1 MLRSSASNLFADLDV
16 RVTPDAPIGAQTWY
30 GIGGSA
36 DMLVHP
42 HSIEALM
49 ELARR
54 CRRSRATLR
63 VLGAGANL
71 LVADDG
77 VDGIVVKLDA
87 PCFTETKYEPKGEI
101 EILTA
106 GGGADMARTLMDS
119 ARRGLSGLEPMAGIP
134 SSIGGALRMNAG
146 GKYGCI
152 GDVVETVTC
161 ISRDGRRMVYPAS
174 ELRFDYRKTNI
185 PDPIIAEATFR
196 LTPDDPIDVRK
207 RVKDIFQFKQSSQPL
222 AEHTAGCAFKNPID
236 PVSEQRVSA
245 GKLIDDAKLK
255 GHAVGGASVSTRH
268 ANFIVAHPGAS
279 AADVMELISQIKQ
292 RVFDSAGIELEEEIV
307 IWRRED
313 HE

>member
-1 MLRSSASNLFADLDV
+1 
-16 RVTPDAPIGAQTWY
+16 
-30 GIGGSA
+30 
-36 DMLVHP
+36 
-42 HSIEALM
+42 
-49 ELARR
+49 
-54 CRRSRATLR
+54 
-63 VLGAGANL
+63 
-71 LVADDG
+71 
-77 VDGIVVKLDA
+77 
-87 PCFTETKYEPKGEI
+87 
-101 EILTA
+101 
-106 GGGADMARTLMDS
+106 
-119 ARRGLSGLEPMAGIP
+119 LSGLEPMAGIP
-134 SSIGGALRMNAG
+134 SSVGGALRMNAG

-196 LTPDDPIDVRK
+196 LSPDDPIDVRK

-245 GKLIDDAKLK
+245 GKLIDEAKLK

-268 ANFIVAHPGAS
+268 ANFIVAQPGAA
-279 AADVMELISQIKQ
+279 AADVMELIRQIKK

-313 HE
+313 NE